1 MIRILGALTA
11 RLWPGMTAAETVVV
25 RADRMIDV
33 VSAQVI
39 DRPMVVITDGRI
51 GWIGNQ
57 DDVAPGVPSDARE
70 LDLSGQTL
78 LPGLIDMHVHLDS
91 NAQYGG
97 YRGLEFTDLF
107 WAVQGVAN
115 ARAML
120 EAGFTTVRNLGS
132 GQFSDVAY
140 RQAVDERLMVGPR
153 IVGAGY
159 SLGAT
164 GGHCDDNLLPPHY
177 QATTPGVADGPLAL
191 VQRVREQ
198 RRYGAEVIKIC
209 ATGGVMSKNTE
220 PGQQQLSLE
229 EMTAVAEEAHRLGL
243 RVAAHAHGA
252 DGIRDAIRAG
262 IDTIEHASLIDDAGI
277 RLARE
282 RGTALT
288 MDIYVTD
295 WILSEGEAA
304 GMLAESL
311 DKERIVGQAQRESF
325 RRAHQA
331 GVRILFG
338 TDAGVY
344 PHGLGGRQF
353 PVMVR
358 YGMTPM
364 QAIQSATV
372 HAAEALN
379 RSADV
384 GAIAVGRYGDLV
396 AVAGDPLSDIDLLSR
411 VSVVIKG
418 GEVVA
423 DRR

>member
-1 MIRILGALTA
+1 VIRLLLGALA
-11 RLWPGMTAAETVVV
+11 LLWPATALAETVVV
-25 RADRMIDV
+25 RADRMVDV
-33 VSAQVI
+33 VTARVVE
-39 DRPMVVITDGRI
+39 RPMVVITDGRI
-51 GWIGNQ
+51 RWIGNQ
-57 DDVAPGVPSDARE
+57 HEVAPDLPAEARQI
-70 LDLSGQTL
+70 DLAGQTL

-91 NAQYGG
+91 NANYHG

-107 WAVQGVAN
+107 WAVQGVGH

-132 GQFSDVAY
+132 SQYADVGY
-140 RQAVDERLMVGPR
+140 RQAIDEGLMVGPR
-153 IVGAGY
+153 IVPAGNA
-159 SLGAT
+159 LGAT
-164 GGHCDDNLLPPHY
+164 GGHCDNNMLPPSY
-177 QATTPGVADGPLAL
+177 EGSSDGVGDGPQAL
-191 VQRVREQ
+191 IRLVREQ

-282 RGTALT
+282 RGAALT

-304 GMLAESL
+304 GMLPESL
-311 DKERIVGQAQRESF
+311 DKERIVGEAQRESF

-344 PHGLGGRQF
+344 PHGLGGRQL

-418 GEVVA
+418 GDVVA